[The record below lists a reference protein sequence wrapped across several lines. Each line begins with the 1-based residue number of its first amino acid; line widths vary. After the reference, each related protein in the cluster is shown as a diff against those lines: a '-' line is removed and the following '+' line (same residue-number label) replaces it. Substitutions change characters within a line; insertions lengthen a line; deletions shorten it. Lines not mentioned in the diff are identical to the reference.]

1 MPVRKQ
7 LLAMLF
13 IVALAAAVLVS
24 CGGGAPPNRPI
35 ASVPTGSAVVF
46 GGDAPVCS
54 VVSFSVTMTGI
65 TLTPQGGG
73 SPVSVLSSG
82 NSLTLDFASLM
93 DFVTLFN
100 VSNVPPGTYTQVNIT
115 LANPQ
120 LTFWDTSKTPP
131 AITAISPTLSTLAVT
146 LDLTPAVV
154 VTSNTTVGL
163 QVDFDLLKSVQVNSQ
178 GQMTGNV
185 SPTFTANL
193 ASPSGASGFA
203 EFEDLR
209 GIVESV
215 RTSSTNPSFTGS
227 FTIQLA
233 TGQVLTMNVTSSTA
247 LEGVSSLADLATG
260 TFVEVDAFADS
271 NGNLVANAVQAE
283 EVEDAANGEAAFIG
297 LITSVTR
304 NTAGNATQ
312 AALFVMEEDPDVSAR
327 VPLRSVLT
335 VNFLSSTRYVIAA
348 PSTNFA
354 GFGYSPGALG
364 VGQRVVVHGQ
374 LSSTVAGTS
383 EARSVFLGL
392 QSVLGNLDT
401 SPATPPVIGTDGE
414 TGGFTL
420 LPCSPLFLS
429 RPVTVLTS
437 VNTAFVG
444 VSNLTG
450 LTSSQ
455 PLLLVKGLVF
465 YEQTT
470 GIVNSQAWVPPA
482 NVQVAKQ
489 VHELP

>member
-1 MPVRKQ
+1 
-7 LLAMLF
+7 MLF
-13 IVALAAAVLVS
+13 IVALAAAVQVS
-24 CGGGAPPNRPI
+24 CSGGGSPPNRPI
-35 ASVPTGSAVVF
+35 AAAPTGSVVLF
-46 GGDAPVCS
+46 GGDAPLCNIL
-54 VVSFSVTMTGI
+54 SFAVTITGI

-93 DFVTLFN
+93 DFVTLLN
-100 VSNVPPGTYTQVNIT
+100 VSNVPPGTYTQVSVT

-120 LTFWDTSKTPP
+120 LTFLDTSKTPP
-131 AITAISPTLSTLAVT
+131 AITVISPTLSTLVAT

-163 QVDFDLLKSVQVNSQ
+163 QVDFDLLKSVQVDSH

-209 GIVESV
+209 GIVQSV
-215 RTSSTNPSFTGS
+215 QTSSTNPSFAGA
-227 FTIQLA
+227 FAIQPA
-233 TGQVLTMNVTSSTA
+233 TGQVLNINVTSSTTFD
-247 LEGVSSLADLATG
+247 GVSSLANLTTG
-260 TFVEVDAFADS
+260 TFVEVDAFVDS
-271 NGNLVANAVQAE
+271 KGNLVAKEVQAE
-283 EVEDAANGEAAFIG
+283 EVEDAPNGKAAFSG
-297 LITSVTR
+297 LITAVTR
-304 NTAGNATQ
+304 DAGGNATQ
-312 AALFVMEEDPDVSAR
+312 FALFVREENPDVSAR
-327 VPLRSVLT
+327 VPLRSVLN
-335 VNFLSSTRYVIAA
+335 VNLLPATRFVIAA
-348 PSTNFA
+348 RGTNFA

-364 VGQRVVVHGQ
+364 VGQHVVVHGE

-383 EARSVFLGL
+383 DARSVFLGL

-401 SPATPPVIGTDGE
+401 SPATPPVIGTDGK

-420 LPCSPLFLS
+420 LPCSPVFVS
-429 RPVTVLTS
+429 HPVTVLTS
-437 VNTAFVG
+437 ANTAFVG

-455 PLLLVKGLVF
+455 PLLLVKGLMF

-470 GIVNSQAWVPPA
+470 GMVNSQAWVPPA